1 MSSPQSPISRLPGPL
16 TENWEWQIQAACRGS
31 DTTVFFHPDGER
43 GDRRR
48 TRERN
53 AKALCARCPVIA
65 ECRAH
70 ALAVREPYGTWGGLS
85 ETERARLLGVR
96 LAG

>member
-1 MSSPQSPISRLPGPL
+1 MSGQSPVSRLPGPISDL
-16 TENWEWQIQAACRGS
+16 WEWQVRGACRGG
-31 DTTVFFHPDGER
+31 DTTDFFHPEGER
-43 GDRRR
+43 GASRAARIGR
-48 TRERN
+48 
-53 AKALCARCPVIA
+53 AKALCASCPVLA

-85 ETERARLLGVR
+85 ETERARLLGIR